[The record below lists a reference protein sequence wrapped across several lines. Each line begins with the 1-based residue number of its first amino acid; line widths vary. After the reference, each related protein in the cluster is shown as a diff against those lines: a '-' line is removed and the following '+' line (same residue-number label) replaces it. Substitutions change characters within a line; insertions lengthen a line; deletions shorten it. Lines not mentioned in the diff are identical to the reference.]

1 LTPQATT
8 VRRFPAQRRSNAH
21 SRQRLLPRDYLLV
34 APLHPKLT
42 AKVGMFG
49 APL

>member
-1 LTPQATT
+1 
-8 VRRFPAQRRSNAH
+8 
-21 SRQRLLPRDYLLV
+21 LLPRDYLLV